1 MFYSSDRESSYC
13 EYDGKFLSKHRVHR
27 GDNRS
32 PVRSKISTDSSTKR
46 WHDEV
51 MSSTT
56 VSNEDVAMRSRSTG
70 NKNSRLADI
79 QQRLRDQELLY
90 EQLILEEELRELAEG
105 KSSSDKT
112 QDGPHSSLNRG
123 FGANMDIAGTL
134 GKSFG
139 KNSKTIEKERK
150 FTEKPEIAI
159 SSSGMTFEHLNL
171 SRLADPP
178 TLRRDFQAAEQHK
191 KTKFKGSGF
200 VDLSSTS
207 LNINAENTGSI
218 VVMDTCRNDFGKR
231 EDRKRVNN
239 GGMMHKKWDAM
250 LFPSRLNRSDDFQNR
265 SQINRKNTTCDNNGN
280 QERVLKSKQTQGKR
294 SLPSHVDLLDGCDS
308 LKRLCGV
315 GLAQNNSA
323 EAFETYTHTHD
334 MSTPSAP
341 ILPGD
346 NVTTPLAESVYGEPT
361 ESHAK
366 DFENFPKNTLEGSS
380 EDNREDRGF
389 ETVTVSSEVRLKAST
404 EAVEM
409 TPDSGNSS
417 RELESRSH
425 DLGTSSRDFES
436 LSRDRENELRDDGN
450 VSREEHLKNAREAVR
465 RWTQVKNE
473 QRARLTQVI
482 DNTATRKEIEETY
495 FNAQIQL
502 CRAKQDVAKLSKL
515 NTSITSLSLN
525 NDVMNYSLASSFD
538 TSLGMSKDGG
548 QMLGGDGAFR
558 RFVRDDDSVEQNSNS
573 DRSNCFEGRGGM
585 MLDDEESLGINKVND
600 SDEKEMVL
608 DNEDSLGITGDVE
621 HRMKGTRV
629 SKEAS
634 GNFTDGD
641 RVSLQENDDKID
653 SEQESSDEFDDAEE
667 EELMLL
673 CSQSSSGLLS
683 QDELKDSLK
692 EEQAKLEEMFRQQK
706 EQLRMEREKLM
717 EEEKRMNEWER
728 GKLELKEENLEKVG
742 ENLNEEENGEE
753 NNDILGVTNTQN
765 KSLAKI
771 CDDLSQHEVPS
782 SQHEMLSLQHEILS
796 PQHEIH
802 SPQHVIPSPQ
812 HEIPA
817 SRHEI
822 PSPQHEVPLPQH
834 EMPSPQHEIPS
845 RQHEIPPPSS
855 KHDLSREIS
864 STRHE
869 ILAQQN
875 QWAQEK
881 HEFVHKLRNS
891 PQHEEKPKKKM
902 QERGLNLHDRGQK
915 NTPYFK
921 ALRQNDTFP
930 TTKMKCVDK
939 NIKAATFLERED
951 FPEKAVDETVNID
964 NNVNDLNEIV
974 VSNFD
979 SGDDSKKNIEDEL
992 INILSDGAL
1001 ETGVEKFEDR
1011 NVEIAPIFPPLEI
1024 ADNHPSMLDDND
1036 DIDLMNQ
1043 LIDDL
1048 MISDHDTAY
1057 QDDRNG
1063 ISLDG
1068 VQINDDH
1075 RLDVGS
1081 FGRMN
1086 EGNDGIGEGNIE
1098 IDIDND
1104 GINVDDLGTN
1114 EVDIHLSN
1122 LVMNAGV
1129 SEDNDVISEGSI
1141 EVDIDN
1147 DEINVDDF
1155 RINEVDIDLSNLA
1168 MNVDKQEVNMNNDLV
1183 ESDVAEADLDNA
1195 RINRD
1200 NPSESDHGV
1209 ISENVSLGL
1218 GHSVKENRND
1228 SEDFRAMDN
1237 ATLAETE
1244 KPSDKGLGLDV
1255 DFTIDLTKDTSEAV
1269 QGTDLIGLLNDDK
1282 VLDAEIPSNE
1292 GMGLGVDFSTDKS
1305 KNSIKAVQ
1313 SNDLKSLPNSHEA
1326 TSDDDKMLGEAEIPL
1341 SEGLGLDVDFN
1352 IELEK
1357 DSEVV
1362 KANDLIDLLRSQN
1375 DAFSSEESLD
1385 VDDNLMNELDSEIVT
1400 ETSNNDR
1407 LVGANSDSEGRG
1419 MDILGQEGILPQNF
1433 KNVDVIHPIRDNE
1446 GQSTISEYTEDQN
1459 MGHPLIHGGHQLMS
1473 GDSDDDD
1480 FGRVLEDIT
1489 EEESEYEDL
1498 MKYRGTQVNSSDNV
1512 VQEPVKNTVSSASD
1526 LRTARPFHNMDLTE
1540 TATVS
1545 ELILPIYCTTMFEIS
1560 SFQIVQT
1567 QTTTTY
1573 CRILLT
1579 LDHHV

>member
-27 GDNRS
+27 GDDRS
-32 PVRSKISTDSSTKR
+32 PVRSKISTHSSTKC

-56 VSNEDVAMRSRSTG
+56 VSNEDVAMRSRSTE

-105 KSSSDKT
+105 KSSPDKT
-112 QDGPHSSLNRG
+112 QNGPQSGSNRG
-123 FGANMDIAGTL
+123 VGANMDIAGTL

-207 LNINAENTGSI
+207 LNSNAENTGSI

-265 SQINRKNTTCDNNGN
+265 SQINGKNTTCDNNGN
-280 QERVLKSKQTQGKR
+280 QERVLRSKQTQGKR

-315 GLAQNNSA
+315 GSAQNNSA

-341 ILPGD
+341 SSILPGD
-346 NVTTPLAESVYGEPT
+346 NATTPLAESVYGEPT
-361 ESHAK
+361 ESHAH
-366 DFENFPKNTLEGSS
+366 DFENFPQNTVEGSS

-389 ETVTVSSEVRLKAST
+389 ETVTVSSEARLKAST

-417 RELESRSH
+417 R
-425 DLGTSSRDFES
+425 DFES
-436 LSRDRENELRDDGN
+436 LSRGREEELRDDGN

-525 NDVMNYSLASSFD
+525 NDVMNYSLTSSFD

-548 QMLGGDGAFR
+548 QMLGSDGAFR
-558 RFVRDDDSVEQNSNS
+558 MFVRDDDSVEQNSNS
-573 DRSNCFEGRGGM
+573 DRSNCFEGRGRM
-585 MLDDEESLGINKVND
+585 MLDDEESLRINKVND

-608 DNEDSLGITGDVE
+608 DNEDSLGITGGVE
-621 HRMKGTRV
+621 HRMKGTPV
-629 SKEAS
+629 SREAS

-728 GKLELKEENLEKVG
+728 GKLELKEENLEKAG
-742 ENLNEEENGEE
+742 ENLNEGNGEE
-753 NNDILGVTNTQN
+753 NNDILGVTNTEN

-771 CDDLSQHEVPS
+771 CNDLSQHEVPS
-782 SQHEMLSLQHEILS
+782 PQHEMLSLQHEIPSPQHEIPS

-802 SPQHVIPSPQ
+802 SPQHIIPSPQ

-822 PSPQHEVPLPQH
+822 PSPQHEVSLPQH

-902 QERGLNLHDRGQK
+902 QERGLNLHDRGQQ

-921 ALRQNDTFP
+921 ALRQSDTFP
-930 TTKMKCVDK
+930 TTEMKCVDK

-951 FPEKAVDETVNID
+951 FPGKAVDETVNID

-979 SGDDSKKNIEDEL
+979 SVDDSKKNIEDEL
-992 INILSDGAL
+992 INILNDGAL
-1001 ETGVEKFEDR
+1001 ETGVEKFGDR

-1043 LIDDL
+1043 LIDDP

-1068 VQINDDH
+1068 VQINGDH

-1086 EGNDGIGEGNIE
+1086 EGNDEIGEGSIE

-1104 GINVDDLGTN
+1104 GINVDDLGT
-1114 EVDIHLSN
+1114 
-1122 LVMNAGV
+1122 
-1129 SEDNDVISEGSI
+1129 
-1141 EVDIDN
+1141 
-1147 DEINVDDF
+1147 
-1155 RINEVDIDLSNLA
+1155 NEVDIDLSNLA

-1195 RINRD
+1195 RINGD

-1209 ISENVSLGL
+1209 IGENVSLGL
-1218 GHSVKENRND
+1218 GHSVKENRTD
-1228 SEDFRAMDN
+1228 SEDFKAMDN

-1244 KPSDKGLGLDV
+1244 KSSDKGLELDI
-1255 DFTIDLTKDTSEAV
+1255 DFTIDLTKDTSVAV
-1269 QGTDLIGLLNDDK
+1269 QSTDLIGLLNDDK
-1282 VLDAEIPSNE
+1282 VLDEEIPSNE

-1313 SNDLKSLPNSHEA
+1313 SNNLKSLPNSHEA

-1352 IELEK
+1352 IDLEK

-1385 VDDNLMNELDSEIVT
+1385 VDDNLMNELDSGIAT

-1407 LVGANSDSEGRG
+1407 LVGANCDSEGRE
-1419 MDILGQEGILPQNF
+1419 MDILGQEGILSGYHLPQNF

-1446 GQSTISEYTEDQN
+1446 GQSMISEYTEDQN
-1459 MGHPLIHGGHQLMS
+1459 MGHPLIHEGHQLMS

-1498 MKYRGTQVNSSDNV
+1498 MKYRGTQVNSNDNV

-1573 CRILLT
+1573 CRILPT
-1579 LDHHV
+1579 LHYHV